1 MQINGAPFA
10 ITFSP
15 KSSELQNTSRL
26 PVTIDSKSSFALTD
40 GRPPQTNLE
49 YPSKQRVIRGE
60 DAQQAQ
66 FVRLLAT
73 DNTSFSQSGSKPLPV
88 GVQQYL
94 KIAELL
100 SESVQRLFDE
110 TA

>member
-1 MQINGAPFA
+1 MQVNGAPLA

-26 PVTIDSKSSFALTD
+26 PVTIDSTSSFALTD
-40 GRPPQTNLE
+40 GGASQTKLE
-49 YPSKQRVIRGE
+49 YPSQQRVIRGE

-73 DNTSFSQSGSKPLPV
+73 DNKSFSQQEPKPLPV

-94 KIAELL
+94 KIAELS
-100 SESVQRLFDE
+100 SESAQRLFDE
-110 TA
+110 TV